1 MDVSTS
7 FRTLADTVA
16 GFSLLPRHWTTSG
29 YHEAFHTFNFGR
41 YTLNSAIIAGA
52 ITLSNLFLASLGGY
66 AFARLKFPGREVLFM
81 LVLGTLMI
89 PDQLRLVP
97 IYLMLV
103 NWIPAWVGHISWH
116 DASFVN
122 RNGVILIQ
130 LVSAT
135 SLFLMRQYFLTIPRD
150 LEEAAK
156 LDAAGYF
163 KTYRKVMLPL
173 AGPALAAVGDPDVPG
188 HVERP
193 LLAGCPAAGQV
204 AVHDS
209 DRHRELRRRVPD
221 AMAAAHGGKRARDR
235 PDPRDLRPVPEVL
248 RRGSRIGRG
257 EGMTLR
263 RALGVAASDLYHQA
277 WRLIVLNVLLG
288 AAVVAV
294 VLISL
299 AVPPAVAPGH
309 PDRPVLAAVMHC
321 AVTLAQTEDLRLVGA
336 VERAAPYWRQGIAL
350 GAAVAVAVVLG
361 AAVVRSTRGREPGR
375 GRLRP

>member
-1 MDVSTS
+1 MGAGAEGIPPVPALETDAAVDVGATGIPGRERSERLRTVLAYAVMFLVAVLFAIPFLWTVSTS

-52 ITLSNLFLASLGGY
+52 ITLSNLVLASIGGY
-66 AFARLKFPGREVLFM
+66 AFARLKFPGGEVLFL

-103 NWIPAWVGHISWH
+103 NWLPAWVGHLGWH

-122 RNGVILIQ
+122 RNGLILIQ
-130 LVSAT
+130 LVSAA

-173 AGPALAAVGDPDVPG
+173 AGPALAAVGILTFQGTWNALFWPAVLLQDKTQYTIPIGIANFVGAYQTNWP
-188 HVERP
+188 P
-193 LLAGCPAAGQV
+193 L
-204 AVHDS
+204 
-209 DRHRELRRRVPD
+209 
-221 AMAAAHGGKRARDR
+221 MAASVLAI
-235 PDPRDLRPVPEVL
+235 VPILVIFVL
-248 RRGSRIGRG
+248 FQRYFV
-257 EGMTLR
+257 
-263 RALGVAASDLYHQA
+263 AGVASAG
-277 WRLIVLNVLLG
+277 VKG
-288 AAVVAV
+288 
-294 VLISL
+294 
-299 AVPPAVAPGH
+299 
-309 PDRPVLAAVMHC
+309 
-321 AVTLAQTEDLRLVGA
+321 
-336 VERAAPYWRQGIAL
+336 
-350 GAAVAVAVVLG
+350 
-361 AAVVRSTRGREPGR
+361 
-375 GRLRP
+375 

>member
-1 MDVSTS
+1 MDVERVQPALVGDELLLEGEGADTKGSTGIPGREWGDRIRRAIAFLWSVSTS

-81 LVLGTLMI
+81 IVLGTLMI

-103 NWIPAWVGHISWH
+103 NWIPGWVGHLGWH
-116 DASFVN
+116 NASLVN
-122 RNGVILIQ
+122 RNGLILIQ

-173 AGPALAAVGDPDVPG
+173 AGPALAAVGILTFQGTWNALFWPAILLQDKTQYTIPIGIANFIGAYQTNWP
-188 HVERP
+188 P
-193 LLAGCPAAGQV
+193 L
-204 AVHDS
+204 
-209 DRHRELRRRVPD
+209 
-221 AMAAAHGGKRARDR
+221 MAASVLAI
-235 PDPRDLRPVPEVL
+235 VPILVIFVL
-248 RRGSRIGRG
+248 FQRYFV
-257 EGMTLR
+257 
-263 RALGVAASDLYHQA
+263 AGVASAG
-277 WRLIVLNVLLG
+277 VKG
-288 AAVVAV
+288 
-294 VLISL
+294 
-299 AVPPAVAPGH
+299 
-309 PDRPVLAAVMHC
+309 
-321 AVTLAQTEDLRLVGA
+321 
-336 VERAAPYWRQGIAL
+336 
-350 GAAVAVAVVLG
+350 
-361 AAVVRSTRGREPGR
+361 
-375 GRLRP
+375 

>member
-1 MDVSTS
+1 MDVERAQPALVGDELLLEGEGASTKGSTGIPGRERGDRIRRAIAYAVMFFVAALFAIPFLWSVSTS

-29 YHEAFHTFNFGR
+29 YHEAFHTFNFGK

-66 AFARLKFPGREVLFM
+66 AFARLQFPGREVLFM

-103 NWIPAWVGHISWH
+103 NWIPSWVGHLGWH
-116 DASFVN
+116 NASLVN

-173 AGPALAAVGDPDVPG
+173 AGPALAAVGILTFQGTWNALFWPAVLLQDKTQYTIPIGIANFIGAYQTNWP
-188 HVERP
+188 P
-193 LLAGCPAAGQV
+193 L
-204 AVHDS
+204 
-209 DRHRELRRRVPD
+209 
-221 AMAAAHGGKRARDR
+221 MAA
-235 PDPRDLRPVPEVL
+235 
-248 RRGSRIGRG
+248 S
-257 EGMTLR
+257 
-263 RALGVAASDLYHQA
+263 
-277 WRLIVLNVLLG
+277 
-288 AAVVAV
+288 
-294 VLISL
+294 
-299 AVPPAVAPGH
+299 
-309 PDRPVLAAVMHC
+309 VLAIVPI
-321 AVTLAQTEDLRLVGA
+321 LVIFVVFQRYFVA
-336 VERAAPYWRQGIAL
+336 GIASA
-350 GAAVAVAVVLG
+350 GVKG
-361 AAVVRSTRGREPGR
+361 
-375 GRLRP
+375 

>member
-1 MDVSTS
+1 MAAGGLPPAPPVAAEEPAPDGRAVGTMPSTGIPGRERAEQVRTVVVYFVLFAVALLFAIPFLWSVSTS

-41 YTLNSAIIAGA
+41 YTLNSVIIAGA

-66 AFARLKFPGREVLFM
+66 AFARLRFPGREVLFM

-103 NWIPAWVGHISWH
+103 NWIPAWVGHLGWH
-116 DASFVN
+116 NASFVN

-173 AGPALAAVGDPDVPG
+173 AGPALAAVGILMFQGTWNALFWPAVLLQDKSQYTIPIGIANFHFAYQTLWP
-188 HVERP
+188 P
-193 LLAGCPAAGQV
+193 L
-204 AVHDS
+204 
-209 DRHRELRRRVPD
+209 
-221 AMAAAHGGKRARDR
+221 MAASVLAI
-235 PDPRDLRPVPEVL
+235 VPILLIYVVL
-248 RRGSRIGRG
+248 QRYFV
-257 EGMTLR
+257 
-263 RALGVAASDLYHQA
+263 AGVASAG
-277 WRLIVLNVLLG
+277 VKG
-288 AAVVAV
+288 
-294 VLISL
+294 
-299 AVPPAVAPGH
+299 
-309 PDRPVLAAVMHC
+309 
-321 AVTLAQTEDLRLVGA
+321 
-336 VERAAPYWRQGIAL
+336 
-350 GAAVAVAVVLG
+350 
-361 AAVVRSTRGREPGR
+361 
-375 GRLRP
+375 

>member
-1 MDVSTS
+1 MDVESAQPALVGDELLLEGEGASTKGSTGIPGRERGDRIRRAIAYAVMFFVAALFAIPFLWSVSTS

-29 YHEAFHTFNFGR
+29 YHEAFHTFNFGQ

-103 NWIPAWVGHISWH
+103 NWIPSWVGHLGWH
-116 DASFVN
+116 NASLVN

-173 AGPALAAVGDPDVPG
+173 AGPALAAVGILTFQGTWNALFWPAVLLQDKTQYTIPIGIANFIGAYQTNWP
-188 HVERP
+188 P
-193 LLAGCPAAGQV
+193 L
-204 AVHDS
+204 
-209 DRHRELRRRVPD
+209 
-221 AMAAAHGGKRARDR
+221 MAA
-235 PDPRDLRPVPEVL
+235 
-248 RRGSRIGRG
+248 S
-257 EGMTLR
+257 
-263 RALGVAASDLYHQA
+263 
-277 WRLIVLNVLLG
+277 
-288 AAVVAV
+288 
-294 VLISL
+294 
-299 AVPPAVAPGH
+299 
-309 PDRPVLAAVMHC
+309 VLAIVPI
-321 AVTLAQTEDLRLVGA
+321 LVIFVVFQRYFVA
-336 VERAAPYWRQGIAL
+336 GIASA
-350 GAAVAVAVVLG
+350 GVKG
-361 AAVVRSTRGREPGR
+361 
-375 GRLRP
+375 

>member
-1 MDVSTS
+1 MDVERVQPALVGDELLLEGEGAGVKGSTGIPGREWGDRIRRAIAYAVMFLVAALFAIPFLWSVSTS

-29 YHEAFHTFNFGR
+29 YHEAFHTFNFGQ

-103 NWIPAWVGHISWH
+103 NWIPGWVGHLGWH
-116 DASFVN
+116 NASLVN

-173 AGPALAAVGDPDVPG
+173 AGPALAAVGILTFQGTWNALFWPAVLLQDKTQYTIPIGIANFVGAYQTNWP
-188 HVERP
+188 P
-193 LLAGCPAAGQV
+193 L
-204 AVHDS
+204 
-209 DRHRELRRRVPD
+209 
-221 AMAAAHGGKRARDR
+221 MAASVLAI
-235 PDPRDLRPVPEVL
+235 VPILVIFVL
-248 RRGSRIGRG
+248 FQRYFV
-257 EGMTLR
+257 
-263 RALGVAASDLYHQA
+263 AGVASAG
-277 WRLIVLNVLLG
+277 VKG
-288 AAVVAV
+288 
-294 VLISL
+294 
-299 AVPPAVAPGH
+299 
-309 PDRPVLAAVMHC
+309 
-321 AVTLAQTEDLRLVGA
+321 
-336 VERAAPYWRQGIAL
+336 
-350 GAAVAVAVVLG
+350 
-361 AAVVRSTRGREPGR
+361 
-375 GRLRP
+375 

>member
-1 MDVSTS
+1 MDVESVQPVLVGDELLLEGEGASTKGSTGIPGRERGDRIRRAIAYAVMFLVAALFAIPFLWSVSTS

-29 YHEAFHTFNFGR
+29 YHEAFHTFNFGQ

-103 NWIPAWVGHISWH
+103 NWIPSWVGHLGWH
-116 DASFVN
+116 NASLVN

-173 AGPALAAVGDPDVPG
+173 AGPALAAVGILTFQGTWNALFWPAVLLQDKTQYTIPIGIANFIGAYQTNWP
-188 HVERP
+188 P
-193 LLAGCPAAGQV
+193 L
-204 AVHDS
+204 
-209 DRHRELRRRVPD
+209 
-221 AMAAAHGGKRARDR
+221 MAA
-235 PDPRDLRPVPEVL
+235 
-248 RRGSRIGRG
+248 S
-257 EGMTLR
+257 
-263 RALGVAASDLYHQA
+263 
-277 WRLIVLNVLLG
+277 
-288 AAVVAV
+288 
-294 VLISL
+294 
-299 AVPPAVAPGH
+299 
-309 PDRPVLAAVMHC
+309 VLAIVPI
-321 AVTLAQTEDLRLVGA
+321 LVIFVVFQRYFVA
-336 VERAAPYWRQGIAL
+336 GIASA
-350 GAAVAVAVVLG
+350 GVKG
-361 AAVVRSTRGREPGR
+361 
-375 GRLRP
+375 